1 MESRSFYGD
10 GYQDVAHRKPSIDN
24 ARRLLDWQPTIELRE
39 TIGKTLDFFLHEALP
54 RARGTGVIQAG
65 LRIDVDTF
73 RGTRDGVP
81 RLLELLDE
89 AGLKA
94 TFFFSVGP
102 DNMGRHLWRL
112 ARPAFFWKMLRSR
125 AASLYGWDIL
135 LAGTAWPGKPIGREL
150 GPLMRRTQ
158 AAGHEVGLHAW
169 DHHAWQTHAGVWSVQ
184 QLGEQIRRGSD
195 CLADILGQPVRCS
208 AAAGW
213 RADGRVVEAKQ
224 PFGFRYN
231 SDCRGRGA
239 FRPRL
244 ADGSPGIPQVPVN
257 LPTFDEV
264 VGPGLPREAY
274 NDFILERFAAGRDN
288 VYTIHAEVEGLL
300 RPGVPR
306 TAAARRTAWHPLPTV
321 GRTAAGR
328 SAQPAAG
335 RTGARP
341 PGRPRGLAGS
351 APAMSRRQTWSLLLI
366 AFGLFYLV
374 PLSNHGLWI
383 PDETRYAQIS
393 QAMLLGGDWVSPHFL
408 GLRATSRSRS
418 PATG

>member
-1 MESRSFYGD
+1 M
-10 GYQDVAHRKPSIDN
+10 
-24 ARRLLDWQPTIELRE
+24 
-39 TIGKTLDFFLHEALP
+39 
-54 RARGTGVIQAG
+54 IQAG

-150 GPLMRRTQ
+150 GPLMR
-158 AAGHEVGLHAW
+158 
-169 DHHAWQTHAGVWSVQ
+169 
-184 QLGEQIRRGSD
+184 QIRRGSD

-300 RPGVPR
+300 LAPAFRELLRRAERRGIRFRPLGELLPDDPR
-306 TAAARRTAWHPLPTV
+306 SLPLAELV
-321 GRTAAGR
+321 RGRLAGR
-328 SAQPAAG
+328 EGWLGVRQP
-335 RTGARP
+335 
-341 PGRPRGLAGS
+341 
-351 APAMSRRQTWSLLLI
+351 
-366 AFGLFYLV
+366 
-374 PLSNHGLWI
+374 
-383 PDETRYAQIS
+383 
-393 QAMLLGGDWVSPHFL
+393 
-408 GLRATSRSRS
+408 
-418 PATG
+418 